1 MANGLAWG
9 TAAKIAAREMRHSRG
24 KFVFVILSVAIGVA
38 ALTGVRGFSASFRA
52 TLLDRAR
59 SIMAADLAARTNEQ
73 PTPNEMKSLDA
84 IRAGGV
90 EMTMV
95 TEMVSMAASPQS
107 MMPVLVSLK
116 AVDPAVYPFYG
127 EIELSPA
134 MGLKTALGP
143 GSVAVGD
150 DLLLR
155 TGLHVGD
162 DVRLGEQTFH
172 IAATVVNE
180 PDRLSGAFS
189 AGPRVLISRAALD
202 TTGLLGPGNHATE
215 RVLFKLPQTADGRPV
230 TDAAVADLKTK
241 VAAMLPEAQVTD
253 YRETNPSVTEGLD
266 RSTSLLSLMS
276 LVALVLGAVGV
287 AMAMRAHL
295 QQRLDTIAIM
305 KSLGARSG
313 QIMKIY
319 LLQTL
324 LLGLAGGLLGV
335 LLGIAVQL
343 AFPLVLGKLINVPTE
358 LHLQPW
364 AILTGLG
371 AGLLTTLLFT
381 LPPLLDIRGV
391 RPSLI
396 LRRDTESDFGD
407 GGGVSSVQRV
417 RGRLPWVVLGVVVG
431 MVSVAVV
438 RRYWPG
444 HSLELLLEWIALFAA
459 AIFGPMSWNWTRRRP
474 MQASSFVLILAGI
487 ALIATTLSDS
497 AEVGRVFSVGLVIV
511 LLVLLA
517 AAAAVLWGLKFF
529 LNRTRLHLPSALRHG
544 LANLYRPGNPSAA
557 LLAALGMGVMQI
569 MLVFLVQRAV
579 VNELHIA
586 SAPNLP
592 NVFLV
597 DIARTEID
605 GVRALLKT
613 QPVVT
618 TQPELLPVV
627 SARIES
633 IDGVTQAEARAK
645 ADAERA
651 QARTDAERDQA
662 QGTPRNGR
670 RRRMPRG
677 VSLTWAEA
685 APVGTKV
692 VEGAWWKA
700 GERSPELAIS
710 QQQAEWLGVKLGS
723 TIVFDVQDQQIAATV
738 VALTKADGRHAYSRA
753 EYTLPKAALD
763 GLPAVWNGGVHVD
776 PAKVGELQ
784 RALYAAF
791 PTVTVINVA
800 QALETV
806 RAVVIQITYVIQFLA
821 AFSIFAGVV
830 ILASSIAGTK
840 YRRIREVVVLKT
852 LGATRGRIAT
862 IFSIEFAVL
871 GLVAGVV
878 GIGFANLITRQV
890 LHTMNVAY
898 QAHWLLNF
906 SALAGVAAL
915 TVATGWM
922 ASHRILEQKPL
933 EVLREE

>member
-24 KFVFVILSVAIGVA
+24 KFLFVILSVAIGVA

-59 SIMAADLAARTNEQ
+59 SIMAADLAAKSIQQT
-73 PTPNEMKSLDA
+73 TPEELKGLEG
-84 IRAGGV
+84 IRADGV
-90 EMTMV
+90 QMTTV
-95 TEMVSMAASPQS
+95 TEMMSMAASPQS
-107 MMPVLVSLK
+107 MMPLLVSLK
-116 AVDPAVYPFYG
+116 AVDPALYPFYG
-127 EIELSPA
+127 EIELAPA

-162 DVRLGEQTFH
+162 DVRVGGKLFR
-172 IAATVVNE
+172 IAATVVDE
-180 PDRLSGAFS
+180 PDRLSGNFE
-189 AGPRVLISRAALD
+189 AGPRVLISREALD
-202 TTGLLGPGNHATE
+202 ATGLLAPGNHATE
-215 RVLFKLPQTADGRPV
+215 RVLFKLPPPSDGRPV
-230 TDAAVADLKTK
+230 SDAAVAALKTK
-241 VAAMLPEAQVTD
+241 IAALLPEAQITD
-253 YRETNPSVTEGLD
+253 YRETNPSLTEGLD
-266 RSTSLLSLMS
+266 RATSLLSLMS

-335 LLGIAVQL
+335 LLGVAVQL
-343 AFPLVLGKLINVPTE
+343 AFPSVLGRLINVPTE
-358 LHLQPW
+358 LHMQW
-364 AILTGLG
+364 RAIFTGLG

-396 LRRDTESDFGD
+396 LRRAVEDNDDPFIAAVWKKITKNAAQI
-407 GGGVSSVQRV
+407 VATAVI
-417 RGRLPWVVLGVVVG
+417 LG
-431 MVSVAVV
+431 
-438 RRYWPG
+438 
-444 HSLELLLEWIALFAA
+444 
-459 AIFGPMSWNWTRRRP
+459 
-474 MQASSFVLILAGI
+474 GI
-487 ALIATTLSDS
+487 AAIATTLSDS
-497 AEVGRVFSVGLVIV
+497 AVVGRVFSLGLVIV

-517 AAAAVLWGLKFF
+517 ASAAVLWGLKFF

-544 LANLYRPGNPSAA
+544 LTNLYRPGNPSAA

-579 VNELHIA
+579 VNELHIT

-597 DIARTEID
+597 DIANSEID
-605 GVRALLKT
+605 GIQRVLKA
-613 QPVVT
+613 QPGVT
-618 TQPELLPVV
+618 TQPELVPMVG
-627 SARIES
+627 ARVEAM
-633 IDGVTQAEARAK
+633 DGVTAAEARER
-645 ADAERA
+645 ADAERE
-651 QARTDAERDQA
+651 QAQA

-670 RRRMPRG
+670 RRRMPRS
-677 VSLTWAEA
+677 VNLTWAEA
-685 APVGTKV
+685 VPVGTKV
-692 VEGAWWKA
+692 VSGEWWKA
-700 GERSPELAIS
+700 GERRPELAIS
-710 QQQAEWLGVKLGS
+710 QQEADWLGVKLGS
-723 TIVFDVQDQQIAATV
+723 TIVFAVEDQQIAATV
-738 VALTKADGRHAYSRA
+738 VALTKDDGQHLFGRA
-753 EYTLPKAALD
+753 QFTLPKAALD
-763 GLPAVWNGGVHVD
+763 GLPVVWSGGVHVT
-776 PAKVGELQ
+776 PERVGELQ
-784 RALYAAF
+784 RALYAAY

-800 QALETV
+800 QAMETV

-878 GIGFANLITRQV
+878 GIGFANLITRTI
-890 LHTMNVAY
+890 LHQMNVAY
-898 QAHWLLNF
+898 QAQLLLNF
-906 SALAGVAAL
+906 SALAGVAML